1 MTRKTEKKINLS
13 IFRSDRIATFLTN
26 THKAALSG
34 VNIADYIKDIEPYLI
49 DDAVSIYKGIN
60 EAKSDM
66 EFFIVRQIEN
76 KLYNLIDKTL

>member
-1 MTRKTEKKINLS
+1 SSHTYLS
-13 IFRSDRIATFLTN
+13 RITQHST
-26 THKAALSG
+26 
-34 VNIADYIKDIEPYLI
+34 VADYIKDIEPYLI